1 MINRVITLIVF
12 LSITLF
18 ASQEIKNEKSS
29 EPILEIE
36 NLVEQ
41 NILLDKILKIQ
52 NSYKDNILIKR
63 FQTIFHIVKLQMN

>member
-41 NILLDKILKIQ
+41 NILLDKILKFKTHTKI
-52 NSYKDNILIKR
+52 
-63 FQTIFHIVKLQMN
+63 IFL